1 MCSVLRI
8 KDFYQTDNICFLAI
22 LKATCGILSLF
33 CLKFQVTEWL
43 CLNCQMQRAHDNA
56 SVVPQKISGQPHS
69 SPKAGMTLS
78 LQHKDAYAVDSTK
91 KITKPITASPQ
102 KENKFGAIQKTEQ
115 QQMKAPNDSP
125 PLHKRQH
132 LETGKPQGDIS
143 KTDKSETKDE
153 SGFFGFGFG
162 GARSR
167 SPSPKPASAVS
178 GKILGFGTSFLSSAS
193 DLISSAVM
201 DEPSTTPQASRK
213 GSSISES
220 SISSTTP
227 PFSRK
232 GSAVS
237 QTLFKTALPT
247 SYKGSSVSQT
257 SNKTGSST
265 SMPVSSHK
273 RTDISQ
279 DIMTE
284 TKKSLNEKAEE
295 NKFQEPQQPKTLS
308 EKVKE
313 SAAVEKSS
321 NQLPKT
327 CPLCTTDIKKDPPN
341 YSTCTECKSIV
352 CDLCGFSPMP
362 LETEVSL
369 YMLLVGL
376 HVC

>member
-1 MCSVLRI
+1 MTISV
-8 KDFYQTDNICFLAI
+8 YLAI
-22 LKATCGILSLF
+22 LKATCSILSLF
-33 CLKFQVTEWL
+33 CLKFQVIEWL

-56 SVVPQKISGQPHS
+56 PVVPQKISVQPHS
-69 SPKAGMTLS
+69 SPKAGMTPS

-91 KITKPITASPQ
+91 KITKPITAAPQ
-102 KENKFGAIQKTEQ
+102 KDNKFGAIQKIEQ

-125 PLHKRQH
+125 PLHKHQQ
-132 LETGKPQGDIS
+132 LEPGKPKGDIS
-143 KTDKSETKDE
+143 KMDKSETKDE
-153 SGFFGFGFG
+153 SGFFGFG

-201 DEPSTTPQASRK
+201 DEPSTTPPVSHK
-213 GSSISES
+213 GSSVSQS

-227 PFSRK
+227 PSSRK

-237 QTLFKTALPT
+237 QTLFKTTLPT
-247 SYKGSSVSQT
+247 PHKGSSVAQT
-257 SNKTGSST
+257 SNKTGSSA
-265 SMPVSSHK
+265 SMPVSSRK
-273 RTDISQ
+273 GTEISQ

-284 TKKSLNEKAEE
+284 TKKSSNDKAEE
-295 NKFQEPQQPKTLS
+295 EKFQEQQQPKTLL

-313 SAAVEKSS
+313 SAAVDKSS
-321 NQLPKT
+321 HQLPKT
-327 CPLCTTDIKKDPPN
+327 CPLCLTDIKKDLPN

-352 CDLCGFSPMP
+352 CNLCGFSPMP
-362 LETEVSL
+362 HETEVSL